1 MPTRSEDAAAG
12 LSATD
17 CTGGIR
23 SARAALL
30 ARADLVGD
38 PLRAALAELYDGW
51 LAGLLP
57 DTGGIALLAV
67 GGLGRREP
75 APYGDLDLV
84 LLHDGRRPDIA
95 ELADRL
101 WYPVWDSKLGLD
113 HSVRTPEQAI
123 AVAGHDLKAMLGM
136 LDARHIAGDPALTG
150 LLREQVIS
158 GWRRRAADRL
168 AELQELARA
177 RWAARG
183 DASFLLE
190 PDLKDCRGGLRD
202 WVGLRALASA
212 QLLDLTPAVVQA
224 GRILLD
230 VRGELHRMA
239 GRPADVLRAQDRQSA
254 ADALGLAEPGSDR
267 PTGDAVLRAVNEA
280 ARTLAYATD
289 VGWRRVAAAQPEPR
303 SLLRRIRPAR
313 LGVPLAGTGLVRVG
327 TGAASARVPLAADV
341 VLQDGE
347 VVLARDADPWAD
359 PGLLLRVARAAATA
373 DRPIA
378 PHALSRLVTEC
389 AALPE
394 PWPAAAR
401 SDFVALLGTGVRAIG
416 ALEALDQHG
425 LLSRLIPEWEAV
437 RFAAQHN
444 PVHRFTVDRH
454 LVETAVRAGEWT
466 AEVGRPDLLLVGA
479 LLHDIG
485 KGRPGDHSV
494 VGAVLAGRIATR
506 MGFAER
512 DVRTIAGLARHH
524 LLLPDTATRRDLA
537 DPSTVQIVV
546 SAIDG
551 SAELLELLHWLTVA
565 DAAATGP
572 AAWSDWKAA
581 LVGQLVRRTRAVLAG
596 GSLPPPEPPSPA
608 VLELARTGQPR
619 VVIEDSQVIVVAPDA
634 PGLLSDAS
642 GLLALHSLD
651 VQAAEVRTEAAMAV
665 NRFTVLPRF
674 GTLPDPAL
682 LNSDLRRILA
692 GTLPLADRLRA
703 KEISY
708 RQLSDQTVFASPK
721 LLWFDDEATDATV
734 LEVRTRDAI
743 GLLHRLTAALERAGV
758 DIRAAHIS
766 SLGAHVVDAF
776 YLTDRDGKPLNEQHR
791 AEVEQAIVAALAS

>member
-1 MPTRSEDAAAG
+1 MPTRSEDD
-12 LSATD
+12 SF
-17 CTGGIR
+17 TGGIR
-23 SARAALL
+23 SARATLL
-30 ARADLVGD
+30 ARADLIGQ
-38 PLRAALAELYDGW
+38 PLRDALTAWYDGW

-57 DTGGIALLAV
+57 ADSGGIALLAV

-84 LLHDGRRPDIA
+84 LLHDGKRSDIA
-95 ELADRL
+95 EIADQV
-101 WYPVWDSKLGLD
+101 WYPVWDCQLGLD
-113 HSVRTPEQAI
+113 HSVRTPQQAI
-123 AVAGHDLKAMLGM
+123 AVAGQDLKAMLGM
-136 LDARHIAGDPALTG
+136 LDARHLAGDPALTG

-158 GWRRRAADRL
+158 GWRRTAAGRL
-168 AELQELARA
+168 AELQELARS
-177 RWAARG
+177 RWAGRG

-212 QLLDLTPAVVQA
+212 QLVDLPPAATRASTV
-224 GRILLD
+224 LLD
-230 VRGELHRMA
+230 VRGELQRLA
-239 GRPADVLRAQDRQSA
+239 GRRTDVLQAQDRDSVA
-254 ADALGLAEPGSDR
+254 SALGLVD
-267 PTGDAVLRAVNEA
+267 GDAVLRAVNEA

-289 VGWRRVAAAQPEPR
+289 VGWRRVAAVQPAPR
-303 SLLRRIRPAR
+303 SLLRRIRPS
-313 LGVPLAGTGLVRVG
+313 GVSG
-327 TGAASARVPLAADV
+327 SARVPLAADV

-378 PHALSRLVTEC
+378 PHALTRLVTEC
-389 AALPE
+389 RPLPE
-394 PWPAAAR
+394 PWPEPVR
-401 SDFVALLGTGVRAIG
+401 TDFLGLLGTGVRAVSV
-416 ALEALDQHG
+416 LEALDQHG

-437 RFAAQHN
+437 RFTAQHN

-494 VGAVLAGRIATR
+494 VGSVLAEQIATR
-506 MGFAER
+506 MGFADK
-512 DVRTIAGLARHH
+512 DVRLIAGMARHH
-524 LLLPDTATRRDLA
+524 LLLPDTATRRDLD
-537 DPSTVQIVV
+537 DPSTVQLVV

-572 AAWSDWKAA
+572 AAWSDWKAG
-581 LVGQLVRRTRAVLAG
+581 LVGQLVRRARAVLAG
-596 GSLPPPEPPSPA
+596 GPLPSPSPPPVA
-608 VLELARTGQPR
+608 ALELARAGQPR
-619 VVIEDSQVIVVAPDA
+619 VLIEDDQVIVVAPDA
-634 PGLLSDAS
+634 PGLLSSTS

-651 VQAAEVRTEAAMAV
+651 VQAAEVRTERAMAV
-665 NRFTVLPRF
+665 NRFTVQPRF
-674 GTLPDPAL
+674 GSIPDPAL
-682 LNSDLRRILA
+682 LNTDLRRILA

-703 KEISY
+703 KEESY
-708 RQLSDQTVFASPK
+708 RRLSDQPAAGSSK
-721 LLWFDDEATDATV
+721 LLWFDDQATDATV
-734 LEVRTRDAI
+734 LEVRSRDAI

-758 DIRAAHIS
+758 DIRAARIS

-776 YLTDRDGKPLNEQHR
+776 YLTDGDGKPLGEQHR
-791 AEVEQAIVAALAS
+791 VEVEQAISRALLG